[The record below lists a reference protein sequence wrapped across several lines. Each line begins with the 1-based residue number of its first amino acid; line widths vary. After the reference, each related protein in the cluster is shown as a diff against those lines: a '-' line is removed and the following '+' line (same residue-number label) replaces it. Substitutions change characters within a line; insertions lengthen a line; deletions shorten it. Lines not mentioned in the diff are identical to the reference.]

1 MCSVVCRKTLG
12 ERHKKDA
19 IKLPN
24 AQRLTPSMPDTR
36 QTQSFLIRRFEQV
49 GITPKTRHGQNF
61 LIDLN
66 LLDLLFES
74 ARIGPGDV
82 VLEVGT
88 GTGSLTA
95 KLARAAAAVVSV
107 ELDPQMHQLASEELV
122 QYDNVTL
129 LRRDALKNKNRLNP
143 DVLAT
148 VRERLDEAPG
158 RRFKLAANLPYNIA
172 TPIIS
177 NLLACD
183 LPPATMTVTIQK
195 ELGDRIVA
203 RPSTKDYGALSVWVQ
218 SQCEAEIVRVMPPS
232 AFWPRPKVHSAIVQ
246 IHLRPDWRER
256 IPDLEFFHSFAR
268 SMFFHRRKFLRS
280 VILSGYKGRLDKP
293 QVDAIMAELGFNET
307 TRAEQLDVPAM
318 LRLCE
323 AIRTELAECD
333 RGAD

>member
-1 MCSVVCRKTLG
+1 
-12 ERHKKDA
+12 
-19 IKLPN
+19 
-24 AQRLTPSMPDTR
+24 MPDNR

-66 LLDLLFES
+66 LLELLFE
-74 ARIGPGDV
+74 AAQIGPDDV

-107 ELDPQMHQLASEELV
+107 ELDPQMHQLASEELLSF
-122 QYDNVTL
+122 DNVTL

-143 DVLAT
+143 DVLSA

-195 ELGDRIVA
+195 ELGERIVA

-246 IHLRPDWRER
+246 IRLRRDWRER
-256 IPDLEFFHSFAR
+256 IPDLEFFHVFAR

-293 QVDAIMAELGFNET
+293 QVDAIMAELGLDET
-307 TRAEQLDVPAM
+307 TRAEQLDVPSM

-323 AIRTELAECD
+323 AV
-333 RGAD
+333 RGRVK

>member
-1 MCSVVCRKTLG
+1 MSS
-12 ERHKKDA
+12 A
-19 IKLPN
+19 
-24 AQRLTPSMPDTR
+24 R

-66 LLDLLFES
+66 LLDVLFEA
-74 ARIGPGDV
+74 ARIGPCDV

-122 QYDNVTL
+122 DCDNVLL
-129 LRRDALKNKNRLNP
+129 LRRDALKNKNHLNP
-143 DVLAT
+143 DLLAA
-148 VRERLDEAPG
+148 VRERLAAAPG

-203 RPSTKDYGALSVWVQ
+203 RPSTKDYGALSVWMQ
-218 SQCEAEIVRVMPPS
+218 AQCEVEIVRVMPPT
-232 AFWPRPKVHSAIVQ
+232 AFWPRPKVYSAIVQ
-246 IHLRPDWRER
+246 IRLRQDWRDR
-256 IPDLEFFHSFAR
+256 IPDLDFFHSFAR
-268 SMFFHRRKFLRS
+268 AMFFHRRKFLRS

-293 QVDAIMAELGFNET
+293 QVDAIMAELGFGET
-307 TRAEQLDVPAM
+307 TRAEQLDVAAM

-323 AIRTELAECD
+323 AV
-333 RGAD
+333 RGRL